1 MTENLQQLFIERENL
16 MNQAKNFL
24 DTHSDE
30 SGKIAKDSAK
40 EFEKLERH
48 IESLT
53 LNIDRELSKPSGMK
67 PLLNYP
73 QNNFGGA
80 FGAGEN
86 YHEKFF
92 NQVRQNFH
100 DARNVLTESP
110 SDSGSY
116 LLPTEFHD
124 ELIKKLEEEN
134 ILRKISR
141 VITTQNDRKIAIST
155 GTTSASFV
163 AEGATIPLQDLEFAQ
178 KTLSAYKLAAAT
190 AISNELLQDS
200 AFDLESFL
208 SDEFA
213 AAIGRAEE
221 NALFNGDGIDQPLGL
236 IEILNVNSD
245 TSITQTVG
253 ANIAA
258 DDILNL
264 VYKLPRVYRKNA
276 VFLANDSTIATL
288 RKLKTAD
295 LQYIWQPAM
304 TADEPDRLFGYQIF
318 SSEFM
323 PNIGAGQTCLLFGD
337 FSKFFIGERGQASF
351 KALHEIRALNDESVF
366 LLTSRFDGILAD
378 VHAMRGLR
386 VKA

>member
-1 MTENLQQLFIERENL
+1 MTENLQQLFIEREL
-16 MNQAKNFL
+16 AMQDAKNFL
-24 DTHSDE
+24 DLHSDE
-30 SGKIAKDSAK
+30 NGKIKKDHAR
-40 EFEKLERH
+40 EFEGLEKKVECLTFN
-48 IESLT
+48 IE
-53 LNIDRELSKPSGMK
+53 RELSKPSGMK

-92 NQVRQNFH
+92 NQLRDGFKH
-100 DARNVLTESP
+100 ARNVLKESP
-110 SDSGSY
+110 TDTGSY
-116 LLPTEFHD
+116 LLPTEFHT
-124 ELIKKLEEEN
+124 ELFRKLEEEN

-141 VITTQNDRKIAIST
+141 VIQTSSDRKVAIST
-155 GTTSASFV
+155 GTTAASFI

-178 KTLSAYKLAAAT
+178 KTLAAHKLASAT
-190 AISNELLQDS
+190 AVSNELLQDS
-200 AFDLESFL
+200 AFDLETFL
-208 SDEFA
+208 IDEFSS
-213 AAIGRAEE
+213 AIARAEE
-221 NALFNGDGIDQPLGL
+221 NALINGDGIDQPLGL
-236 IEILNVNSD
+236 IEILDVNSD
-245 TSITQTVG
+245 TAITQTVG

-351 KALHEIRALNDESVF
+351 KALHEIRALTDESVF
-366 LLTSRFDGILAD
+366 VMTSRFDGILAD